1 MRKDLT
7 NPDPE
12 NLSQSKSMMWRPSSV
27 IVTKAI
33 IIAVIA
39 AGIILPIA
47 IMAFPEAPDINAEM
61 QKLSRVE
68 NEIYDT
74 FNADQNLATTGVID
88 DVEFAHRIESKVLP
102 PWIKM
107 REDVESYLTLED
119 ADKSY
124 LEKLIRYIR
133 SREENWRLLVQGL
146 REKDDGKIQR
156 AHQLSIESRKKLKD
170 DIQSSYGKQ

>member
-1 MRKDLT
+1 
-7 NPDPE
+7 
-12 NLSQSKSMMWRPSSV
+12 
-27 IVTKAI
+27 
-33 IIAVIA
+33 
-39 AGIILPIA
+39 
-47 IMAFPEAPDINAEM
+47 
-61 QKLSRVE
+61 
-68 NEIYDT
+68 
-74 FNADQNLATTGVID
+74 
-88 DVEFAHRIESKVLP
+88 
-102 PWIKM
+102 M